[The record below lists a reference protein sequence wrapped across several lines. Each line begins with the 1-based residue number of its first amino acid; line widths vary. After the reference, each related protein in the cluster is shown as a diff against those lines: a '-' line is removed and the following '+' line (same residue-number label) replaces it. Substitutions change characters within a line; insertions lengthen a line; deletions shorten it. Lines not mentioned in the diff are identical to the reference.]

1 MLLTQSSGI
10 SLPTCCSSQQQRLR
24 PRMFPAFTSRPAP
37 GSMST
42 TYQPPFGDT
51 YPIQLASY
59 TIDAQGNLISTNTWG
74 NMPTP
79 AVNVTTMNMSPSGKF
94 LAVAGNTSR
103 SFSVGPT
110 APPGVQVFH
119 FNGASPITRYS
130 GIITSAAIDRLAWDN
145 SNHLFAIS
153 RASGKL
159 YVYTVTGT
167 SITAAPGS
175 PYTLSNPSTLAVRPL
190 L

>member
-1 MLLTQSSGI
+1 VADYTEY
-10 SLPTCCSSQQQRLR
+10 QR
-24 PRMFPAFTSRPAP
+24 
-37 GSMST
+37 
-42 TYQPPFGDT
+42 PFGDI

-59 TIDAQGNLISTNTWG
+59 TIHTQGNLVSTNTWA

-94 LAVAGNTSR
+94 LAVAGSTSR
-103 SFSVGPT
+103 SFTVRPT
-110 APPGVQVFH
+110 APPGLQVFH

-159 YVYTVTGT
+159 YVYTVTAT